1 MKICPICKSQ
11 RIDSYIEVNQWQ
23 INICL
28 NCDVLY
34 TELQN
39 NKRKKLKDFYDNGYI
54 AAYKSREKELKNR
67 FKQYLKIIE
76 KYKNGG
82 KLLDIGCGLGYFVSV
97 AEQSKNCNWRAIG
110 VELNN
115 NLILSADKN
124 TQDKIIN
131 GKLAKLPFA
140 NDTFNCI
147 SCFDV
152 LEHDIYLLRNLL
164 EIKRVLKKDGILVI
178 QAPNYKSFM
187 ALFTGSHWDWWAPPD
202 HVLHFSFAFLIN
214 YLERHDFMII
224 NKFTYERSKDFLS
237 NIKGRMS
244 GNYFLKA
251 AFFLIKPILLL
262 IERVGWLC
270 NFGALSFIVARKN

>member
-1 MKICPICKSQ
+1 M
-11 RIDSYIEVNQWQ
+11 
-23 INICL
+23 
-28 NCDVLY
+28 
-34 TELQN
+34 
-39 NKRKKLKDFYDNGYI
+39 
-54 AAYKSREKELKNR
+54 
-67 FKQYLKIIE
+67 
-76 KYKNGG
+76 
-82 KLLDIGCGLGYFVSV
+82 
-97 AEQSKNCNWRAIG
+97 
-110 VELNN
+110 
-115 NLILSADKN
+115 
-124 TQDKIIN
+124 
-131 GKLAKLPFA
+131 
-140 NDTFNCI
+140 
-147 SCFDV
+147 
-152 LEHDIYLLRNLL
+152 

-178 QAPNYKSFM
+178 QAPNYKSLM

-244 GNYFLKA
+244 GNYFLKS